1 MEDNRPKEQSTLLL
15 ENQCTTLPFSAYSSD
30 LGQQEQ
36 QLATCTAGLMF
47 TPTTNEDGAELS
59 DDDLDDDGAV
69 VKSNDG
75 VAVTEDLVNS
85 PEIPKTLHLH
95 DGNYSMESN
104 QPQKKVNPVTE
115 SKEHQPQ
122 GHDDILQTKLA
133 LSVSKVLGVTPL
145 VRSLD
150 KTRKA
155 LHDKENY
162 KSTYYQDKYKD
173 YLVLVQS
180 QVLAA
185 HNKLSKQIKE
195 WEKEFVIKHGFVPN
209 YKHLESEAH
218 IKYALKKKNRD

>member
-1 MEDNRPKEQSTLLL
+1 
-15 ENQCTTLPFSAYSSD
+15 
-30 LGQQEQ
+30 
-36 QLATCTAGLMF
+36 MF

-195 WEKEFVIKHGFVPN
+195 WEKEFVIT
-209 YKHLESEAH
+209 AH
-218 IKYALKKKNRD
+218 KNNFPSSRRWDFS